1 MDYNDR
7 IEKLES
13 KLFNGIIDYDNLGR
27 ARKMRSKINKIKCKT
42 RFYSEW

>member
-13 KLFNGIIDYDNLGR
+13 KLFNDNVDYDNPDR
-27 ARKMRSKINKIKCKT
+27 ARKMRSKINKIKCRT
-42 RFYSEW
+42 RFYSDW